1 MKARVTP
8 AQLKALLLVAE
19 LDAPKTGG
27 EAEQSKG
34 RERAA
39 AARKVPAHLLERYE
53 ALLKRGRSPIA
64 AAERGCCSGCHIRLP
79 AMLGHEIRSAL
90 RILVCPHCGRLL
102 YDPGH
107 LNGSTDDALA
117 TPPSAGAR

>member
-8 AQLKALLLVAE
+8 AQLEALLLVAE
-19 LDAPKTGG
+19 LDAQRTGS
-27 EAEQSKG
+27 EAEQSKEQ
-34 RERAA
+34 ERATA
-39 AARKVPAHLLERYE
+39 AKKVPAPLLERYE
-53 ALLKRGRSPIA
+53 ALLERGRSPVA

-90 RILVCPHCGRLL
+90 RILPCPHCGRLL

-107 LNGSTDDALA
+107 LRGTTDEPVA
-117 TPPSAGAR
+117 TPPPNAR

>member
-1 MKARVTP
+1 
-8 AQLKALLLVAE
+8 LLLVAE
-19 LDAPKTGG
+19 LDAQRTGS
-27 EAEQSKG
+27 EAEQSKR

-107 LNGSTDDALA
+107 LSGSTDDALA
-117 TPPSAGAR
+117 TPSTGAR